1 MACAEDD
8 ERALQERKKSGYL
21 GFDPDGGDGDGWGG
35 RVSALSPPLGHQP
48 WVASPAVRRTEEK
61 ARTRGGEGRPSA
73 SATRP
78 CPARRRRGG
87 SRPCLDW
94 SGERER
100 ERERE
105 RDGLGNLDGRV
116 DVKETQGERAL
127 GKNASASSA
136 ARRLPVVTA
145 RRFRRLTPPTP
156 LPLPPPPQLGWD
168 REEMGRRENRMRG

>member
-1 MACAEDD
+1 MIQTNLDILITDGSPTHAHAGSLMGMACAEDD

-78 CPARRRRGG
+78 CPARGDAGG
-87 SRPCLDW
+87 AGRAST
-94 SGERER
+94 GAERER
-100 ERERE
+100 EREM
-105 RDGLGNLDGRV
+105 GLGIWM
-116 DVKETQGERAL
+116 GE
-127 GKNASASSA
+127 
-136 ARRLPVVTA
+136 
-145 RRFRRLTPPTP
+145 
-156 LPLPPPPQLGWD
+156 W
-168 REEMGRRENRMRG
+168 M